1 VPYECG
7 YVANHVRAAATS
19 VVQATAEDF
28 SAYFRGEYVV
38 YDHAKFENLRK
49 DPIYCPGGDPAEFAR
64 QFGDLCQHILCKLLT
79 FRLFYAVC
87 REEEP
92 RLEAVR
98 ATLVRRLWAEGGAV
112 RAFLDDTPTGAVV
125 DDSCVTDLRL
135 ASDALLLGLRNVN
148 QMANQQPQ
156 HARSACR

>member
-38 YDHAKFENLRK
+38 YDHVGFENLQK
-49 DPIYCPGGDPAEFAR
+49 HPIYCPGGDPAEFAR
-64 QFGDLCQHILCKLLT
+64 QFGDLCQHTLCMLLT

-92 RLEAVR
+92 RLEAIR
-98 ATLVRRLWAEGGAV
+98 ATLVRRLWAEGGEV
-112 RAFLDDTPTGAVV
+112 RAFLDDTPKSTGA
-125 DDSCVTDLRL
+125 DAHAEDFRFS
-135 ASDALLLGLRNVN
+135 SDELLLGLRDGPGPKGDVRDDI
-148 QMANQQPQ
+148 P
-156 HARSACR
+156 RRP